1 LHAFEKEGF
10 HTLFRIFKVSI
21 MRIHVLQ
28 LHRVDEHL
36 LHERPEDL
44 RRGVVMV
51 ARGVRVAVRGV
62 LFVAG
67 EVVAD
72 EEANSEDD
80 ANCRYVQ
87 HPPSGAKEVEGF
99 RELHR

>member
-1 LHAFEKEGF
+1 MLLAVRCFEMSSSE
-10 HTLFRIFKVSI
+10 
-21 MRIHVLQ
+21 
-28 LHRVDEHL
+28 RVACCT
-36 LHERPEDL
+36 
-44 RRGVVMV
+44 VVPATNTGSMV

-72 EEANSEDD
+72 EEANSEDE

-99 RELHR
+99 RELHG